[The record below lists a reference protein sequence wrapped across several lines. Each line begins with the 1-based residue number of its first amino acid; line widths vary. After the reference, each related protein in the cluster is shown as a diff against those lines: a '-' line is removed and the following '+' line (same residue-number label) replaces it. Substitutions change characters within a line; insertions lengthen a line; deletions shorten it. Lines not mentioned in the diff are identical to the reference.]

1 MKLLVSFYLNLNL
14 IKLIFVEFFAESID
28 ITNESSTT
36 KPFEMF
42 TIMLL
47 NIFNHLRDILPSQI
61 RKIFLEQWFLLE
73 TFEQRFE
80 CFFRYDKLYQMVMQ
94 QLIRER
100 LLYQLIRERQS
111 SMEKQFE
118 LKSKECD
125 QLILQLS
132 STTSSSSASI
142 IDNKKTMLRNK
153 SQIITATTTA
163 NNNIPQTILSS
174 NCPSNKLPSSLLS
187 QSHQQPK
194 SQLKSILLSQQQQQP
209 KSPVP
214 SITTS
219 ESCCSNNASAYNS
232 SGGSSPVQSNSNS
245 LLISSTMDQSQR
257 QISSQDPKP
266 TSLEL
271 AEAVA
276 NKIHQ
281 TRCTTNKAKA
291 ISSSST
297 STSIVISNK
306 SNVKD
311 SEYINGYMVSG
322 LF

>member
-1 MKLLVSFYLNLNL
+1 MFL
-14 IKLIFVEFFAESID
+14 IELIFVEFFAESID

-125 QLILQLS
+125 QLKLQLS

-163 NNNIPQTILSS
+163 NNNNIPQTILSS

-194 SQLKSILLSQQQQQP
+194 SQLKSILLSQQQQP

-245 LLISSTMDQSQR
+245 LLISSTMDQPQR